1 MRRDLRALAAREHEL
16 LVIGGGIYGA
26 AAAWDA
32 TQRGLA
38 VALVERDDF
47 GAGVS
52 WNSLKT
58 IHGGLRHLP
67 HGDVPSLRESVRER
81 RALLRIA
88 PALVRPLGFLVP
100 TRGLGV
106 ESRAVLGAGLALND
120 LLSADRN
127 DGLAEGQRI
136 PRGRV
141 LSRAEAL
148 EIVPGLSRE
157 GLTGGALWHDAQVTS
172 SERLTLAF
180 VRSAAEGGAHVVN
193 HAAAVGFLQEGRGV
207 VGVRIRDGLQ
217 GGEELSVRSR
227 LVLVA
232 AGPGTDPLLSQAG
245 IRRSPTTFLRARNL
259 VFSHPTATTVA
270 VGARSRGRYLFLVP
284 WMERTLVGTAYEPE
298 GGGRTAAYTVR
309 EFLTEA
315 RAAFPWAGLEERD
328 LTLVHEG
335 LVPGMGGADGL
346 ERTARLHDHE
356 TEDGVAG
363 LVSALGVKY
372 TTARAVAEKAVDLAL
387 RRLGRAPVACR
398 TAETPLPH
406 ARLLEGSLA
415 ERTRLSVEQ
424 EMALTLADLVR
435 RRLDLGTAGPPTVE
449 DTEAVEAEAAAVLG
463 WDAERRRAERTALQ
477 RAYANP
483 LLE

>member
-1 MRRDLRALAAREHEL
+1 MKRDLAALAAREHDL
-16 LVIGGGIYGA
+16 LVVGGGIYGA
-26 AAAWDA
+26 TAAWDA

-38 VALVERDDF
+38 VALVERSDF

-67 HGDVPSLRESVRER
+67 HGDIASLRESMRER
-81 RALLRIA
+81 RALLHIA

-100 TRGLGV
+100 TRGYGA
-106 ESRAVLGAGLALND
+106 ESRGALAVGLALND
-120 LLSADRN
+120 LLSIDRN
-127 DGLAEGQRI
+127 HGLPDGQRI

-141 LSRAEAL
+141 LSREETL
-148 EIVPGLSRE
+148 DMVPGLSRE

-180 VRSAAEGGAHVVN
+180 VRSAAEGGAHVSN
-193 HAAAVGFLQEGRGV
+193 HADAVGFLQDGVRV
-207 VGVRIRDGLQ
+207 VGARVRDVVQ
-217 GGEELSVRSR
+217 GGEFLVRSR

-232 AGPGTDPLLSQAG
+232 AGPGTDALLTQAG
-245 IRRSPTTFLRARNL
+245 VRRPPTTFLRARNL
-259 VFSHPTATTVA
+259 VFSHPPATKVA

-284 WMERTLVGTAYEPE
+284 WMDRTLVGTAYEPQGE
-298 GGGRTAAYTVR
+298 PAGAHAVQ
-309 EFLTEA
+309 EFLAEA
-315 RAAFPWAGLEERD
+315 QAAFPWAGLEKRG

-335 LVPGMGGADGL
+335 LVPGQGNASGL
-346 ERTARLHDHE
+346 DRAASLHDHE

-363 LVSALGVKY
+363 LVSVLGVKY
-372 TTARAVAEKAVDLAL
+372 TTARAVAEGAVDLAL
-387 RRLGRAPVACR
+387 RKLGRAPIACR
-398 TAETPLPH
+398 TAATPLPH
-406 ARLLEGSLA
+406 ASLLEGSLA
-415 ERTRLSVEQ
+415 ERTRRAVED

-435 RRLDLGTAGPPTVE
+435 RRLDLGTAGAPAEEHLGTVE
-449 DTEAVEAEAAAVLG
+449 EVAAAALS
-463 WDAERRRAERTALQ
+463 WDGERRRAERAALS